1 MTLTVLASVFLLL
14 ILVVAFVGFKAVI
27 KQGKPPEEFN
37 MEKCSLCR
45 EKFNTSML
53 VERQIGDYKLLYF
66 CPTCIQRLHNELLSK
81 N

>member
-27 KQGKPPEEFN
+27 RQGKPPEELN
-37 MEKCSLCR
+37 MERCSICR
-45 EKFNTSML
+45 EKYNTSML
-53 VERQIGDYKLLYF
+53 IERQIGDYKLLYF
-66 CPTCIQRLHNELLSK
+66 CPSCIHRLHNQLLSK